1 MPDALSE
8 ESMAAYRADLLG
20 AALLTFGI
28 VLVTIAVIYL
38 LVMLLTGRLTVLSDS
53 LVEASLETLQVLGS
67 AIAKRCSDTEVET
80 IPPCQLAVPST
91 RRPPSSCSRT
101 NPRDGP
107 GSTSGPG
114 RNVPAPAPR
123 GADPLELPRSE
134 CGIVS
139 ARLCR
144 AISSWS

>member
-1 MPDALSE
+1 
-8 ESMAAYRADLLG
+8 MAAYRADLLG
-20 AALLTFGI
+20 AALLAFGI

-38 LVMLLTGRLTVLSDS
+38 LVMSLTGRFTVLSDS
-53 LVEASLETLQVLGS
+53 LVEANLETLQVLGI
-67 AIAKRCSDTEVET
+67 AMAKRCGDTEAET

-91 RRPPSSCSRT
+91 RHPPSSCSRT

-114 RNVPAPAPR
+114 RSIPAPAPR
-123 GADPLELPRSE
+123 GADSLELPRSE
-134 CGIVS
+134 CGIVTAS
-139 ARLCR
+139 LYL